1 MLDRATHW
9 FYAEQQLSAGATVEK
24 MRQDFWMNGFYNV
37 WFTLTK
43 KDSPYILRGMYAQ
56 QPFEVELE
64 RQKYL
69 VVRASKENEWLR
81 LGFTRTLQMPPHF
94 QYTDTKGNVVWEWR
108 MAGRDARWQA
118 MQGVPAFKNLK
129 RLYEVIEYV

>member
-1 MLDRATHW
+1 MLDRAMHW
-9 FYAEQQLSAGATVEK
+9 FYAEQQMSAGAAIEK
-24 MRQDFWMNGFYNV
+24 MRHDFWINGFYNV

-43 KDSPYILRGMYAQ
+43 KEPPYIVRGMYTQ
-56 QPFEVELE
+56 QPFEVEFE

-69 VVRASKENEWLR
+69 IVRANKENEWLR
-81 LGFTRTLQMPPHF
+81 LGFTRTLGMPPHF
-94 QYTDTKGNVVWEWR
+94 QYTDTKGNTVWEWR
-108 MAGRDARWQA
+108 MVDRDARWQS